1 MRLNDLISLILD
13 NLGRRKGRVA
23 MTAIGVV
30 IGTAAVITLVSLGFG
45 LQKSATSNLWGI
57 NELSTIRVYPGM
69 GEAAAV
75 KSGGGG
81 GGGGVSGNQQ
91 SQMKVLNNEAIANIH
106 GIPGVKQVITQESL
120 YGGMEMK
127 YEQLIGYGQLTGL
140 NIVDLTEIGQT
151 AMEGL
156 TTMGKGKVIIGSWV
170 PRNFFPV
177 NPKPNEVVEPP
188 ELMGKTLKVDLIKYS
203 QDGLETR
210 KSIRLEVIGVLKETK
225 GESDFT
231 MYVDQGELV
240 QWNEWMNGKRT
251 DRNKEGYQSL
261 MVQVDDPKDATS
273 VSQAINDLGFQA
285 WTPQSMIQSIN
296 SFYSTMQVIFGGV
309 GAIAL
314 LVAAIGIANTMA
326 MAILERT
333 REIGIMKAIGAT
345 NNNIL
350 SIFLGEAG
358 GIGLIGGIG
367 GVLVSWGVGGVI
379 NTFASSYLAT
389 QNSGGG
395 MGGIGGSIAVVT
407 PWWLPFFSL
416 IFATI
421 VGLISGLYPA
431 LSAATMVPVDAL
443 KYE

>member
-69 GEAAAV
+69 GEEAV
-75 KSGGGG
+75 VKAGGGG
-81 GGGGVSGNQQ
+81 GGGSSNQQ
-91 SQMKVLNNEAIANIH
+91 PQMKVLNNEAIASIQA
-106 GIPGVKQVITQESL
+106 IPGVKQVITQESL

-140 NIVDLTEIGQT
+140 NIADLTEIGQT
-151 AMEGL
+151 AMEGV
-156 TTMGKGKVIIGSWV
+156 TTIGRGKVIIGSWV
-170 PRNFFPV
+170 PRNFYPV

-188 ELMGKTLKVDLIKYS
+188 ELMGKTLKVDLIRYS
-203 QDGLETR
+203 QEGLETR
-210 KSIRLEVIGVLKETK
+210 KTLRLEVIGVLKETK

-231 MYVDQGELV
+231 MYVDQAELV
-240 QWNEWMNGKRT
+240 QWNEWMNGRRT

-261 MVQVDDPKDATS
+261 MVQVVDPKDATS
-273 VSQAINDLGFQA
+273 VSQTINDLGFQA

-296 SFYSTMQVIFGGV
+296 SFFSTMQVIFGGV

-314 LVAAIGIANTMA
+314 LVAAIGIANTMT

-358 GIGLIGGIG
+358 GIGLIGGVG
-367 GVLVSWGVGGVI
+367 GVLLAWGIGGVI

-389 QNSGGG
+389 QSSGG
-395 MGGIGGSIAVVT
+395 MGGLGSSIAVVT
-407 PWWLPFFSL
+407 PWWLPIFSL

-431 LSAATMVPVDAL
+431 LSAATMVPVDAQ

>member
-69 GEAAAV
+69 GEEAV
-75 KSGGGG
+75 LKGGGG
-81 GGGGVSGNQQ
+81 GGGGSSNQQ
-91 SQMKVLNNEAIANIH
+91 SQMKVLNNEAIASIQA
-106 GIPGVKQVITQESL
+106 IPGVKQVITQESL

-127 YEQLIGYGQLTGL
+127 FEQLIGYGQLTGL
-140 NIVDLTEIGQT
+140 NILDLAEIGQT
-151 AMEGL
+151 AMEGV
-156 TTMGKGKVIIGSWV
+156 TTIGRGKVIIGSWV
-170 PRNFFPV
+170 PRNFYPV

-188 ELMGKTLKVDLIKYS
+188 ELMGKTLKVDLMKYS
-203 QDGLETR
+203 QEGIETR
-210 KSIRLEVIGVLKETK
+210 KTLRLEVIGVLKETK
-225 GESDFT
+225 GEADFT
-231 MYVDQGELV
+231 MYVDQAELV
-240 QWNEWMNGKRT
+240 QWNEWMNGRRT

-261 MVQVDDPKDATS
+261 MIQVVDPKDATS

-296 SFYSTMQVIFGGV
+296 SFFSTMQVIFGGV

-314 LVAAIGIANTMA
+314 LVAAIGIANTMT

-367 GVLVSWGVGGVI
+367 GVLLALGIGGVI

-389 QNSGGG
+389 QSGGG
-395 MGGIGGSIAVVT
+395 MGVMGGSIAVVT

-416 IFATI
+416 IFAAI

>member
-1 MRLNDLISLILD
+1 MRFNDLLSLILD

-57 NELSTIRVYPGM
+57 SELSTIRVYPGM
-69 GEAAAV
+69 P
-75 KSGGGG
+75 KS
-81 GGGGVSGNQQ
+81 SGPGTEIKMD
-91 SQMKVLNNEAIANIH
+91 QMKMLTNKAIEEIKTVA
-106 GIPGVKQVITQESL
+106 GVKKVITQENFNGQL
-120 YGGMEMK
+120 EMK
-127 YEQLIGYGQLTGL
+127 YEQLIGYGSLTGL
-140 NIVDLTEIGQT
+140 NLTDLADIGQT
-151 AMEGL
+151 AKEGSTQL
-156 TTMGKGKVIIGSWV
+156 SKGKVIIGSWV
-170 PRNFFPV
+170 PRNFFPS
-177 NPKPNEVVEPP
+177 NPKPGEKTEPP
-188 ELMGKTLKVDLIKYS
+188 ELMGKTIKVDLIKFS
-203 QDGLETR
+203 QDGTQTR
-210 KSIRLEVIGVLKETK
+210 KTLRLEVIGILKETK
-225 GESDFT
+225 GEADFS
-231 MYVDQGELV
+231 MYVDQSELIS
-240 QWNEWMNGKRT
+240 WNEWANGKRV

-261 MVQVDDPKDATS
+261 MVLVEDPKEATKIS
-273 VSQAINDLGFQA
+273 KAINDLGFQA
-285 WTPQSMIQSIN
+285 WTPQSMVQGIN
-296 SFYSTMQVIFGGV
+296 SFFSTMQIIFGGV

-314 LVAAIGIANTMA
+314 LVAAIGIANTMT

-367 GVLVSWGVGGVI
+367 GVIISYALGGVI

-389 QNSGGG
+389 QNGGGG
-395 MGGIGGSIAVVT
+395 MGMMGGSIAVVT
-407 PWWLPFFSL
+407 PWWLPIFSL

-431 LSAATMVPVDAL
+431 LNAATMVPVNAL

>member
-30 IGTAAVITLVSLGFG
+30 IGTAAVITLVSLGIG
-45 LQKSATSNLWGI
+45 LQKSATSNLWGM

-69 GEAAAV
+69 GEEAV
-75 KSGGGG
+75 LKGGGG
-81 GGGGVSGNQQ
+81 GGGGGSSSQQ
-91 SQMKVLNNEAIANIH
+91 PQMKVLNNEAIASIQ
-106 GIPGVKQVITQESL
+106 GVPGVKQVITQESL

-140 NIVDLTEIGQT
+140 NIADLVDIGQT
-151 AMEGL
+151 AAEGV
-156 TTMGKGKVIIGSWV
+156 TATGKGKVIIGSWV
-170 PRNFFPV
+170 PRNFYPV

-188 ELMGKTLKVDLIKYS
+188 ELMGKTLKIDLIKYS
-203 QDGLETR
+203 QEGLETR
-210 KSIRLEVIGVLKETK
+210 KTIRLEVIGVLKETK

-231 MYVDQGELV
+231 MYVDQEELV
-240 QWNEWMNGKRT
+240 RWNEWMNGRRT

-261 MVQVDDPKDATS
+261 MVQVDDPKNATN

-296 SFYSTMQVIFGGV
+296 SFFSTMQVIFGGV

-314 LVAAIGIANTMA
+314 LVAAIGIANTMS

-367 GVLVSWGVGGVI
+367 GVLLAWGVGGVI

-395 MGGIGGSIAVVT
+395 MGGLAGNIAAVT
-407 PWWLPFFSL
+407 PWWLPIFSL
-416 IFATI
+416 VFATL

>member
-69 GEAAAV
+69 GDAAFV
-75 KSGGGG
+75 EGSGGG
-81 GGGGVSGNQQ
+81 SSNQQ
-91 SQMKVLNNEAIANIH
+91 SQMKVLNNEAITSIQA
-106 GIPGVKQVITQESL
+106 IPGVKQVITQESL

-140 NIVDLTEIGQT
+140 NIADLTEIGQT
-151 AMEGL
+151 AKEGV
-156 TTMGKGKVIIGSWV
+156 TVPSRGKVIIGSWV
-170 PRNFFPV
+170 PRNFYPV

-203 QDGLETR
+203 QEGLETR
-210 KSIRLEVIGVLKETK
+210 KTLRLEVIGVLKETK

-231 MYVDQGELV
+231 MYVDQAELV
-240 QWNEWMNGKRT
+240 QWNEWMNGRRT

-261 MVQVDDPKDATS
+261 MVQVVDPKDATS
-273 VSQAINDLGFQA
+273 VSQTINDLGFQA

-296 SFYSTMQVIFGGV
+296 SFFSTMQVIFGGI

-314 LVAAIGIANTMA
+314 LVAAIGIANTMT

-367 GVLVSWGVGGVI
+367 GVLLAWGIGGVI

-389 QNSGGG
+389 QSSGG
-395 MGGIGGSIAVVT
+395 MGGLGSSIAVVT

>member
-45 LQKSATSNLWGI
+45 LQKSATSNLWGM

-69 GEAAAV
+69 GEERAMKEV
-75 KSGGGG
+75 
-81 GGGGVSGNQQ
+81 GVSSSQQ
-91 SQMKVLNNEAIANIH
+91 PQMKVLNNEAIASIQ
-106 GIPGVKQVITQESL
+106 GISGVKQVITQESL

-140 NIVDLTEIGQT
+140 NILDLVDIGQT
-151 AMEGL
+151 AAEGV
-156 TTMGKGKVIIGSWV
+156 TTIGKGKVIIGSWV
-170 PRNFFPV
+170 PRNFYPA

-188 ELMGKTLKVDLIKYS
+188 DLMGKTLKVDLIKYS
-203 QDGLETR
+203 QEGIETR
-210 KSIRLEVIGVLKETK
+210 KTLRLEVIGVLKETK

-231 MYVDQGELV
+231 MYVDQEELV
-240 QWNEWMNGKRT
+240 RWNEWMNGRRT

-261 MVQVDDPKDATS
+261 MVQVDDPQNATQ

-285 WTPQSMIQSIN
+285 WTPQSMVQSIN

-314 LVAAIGIANTMA
+314 LVAAIGIANTMT

-358 GIGLIGGIG
+358 GIGLIGGVG
-367 GVLVSWGVGGVI
+367 GVLLSWGIGGVI

-389 QNSGGG
+389 QNSGG
-395 MGGIGGSIAVVT
+395 MGGSIAAVT
-407 PWWLPFFSL
+407 PWWLPIFSL
-416 IFATI
+416 VFATL

-431 LSAATMVPVDAL
+431 LNAATMVPVDAL

>member
-1 MRLNDLISLILD
+1 MRLSDLISLILD

-75 KSGGGG
+75 KGGGG
-81 GGGGVSGNQQ
+81 GGGGGSNQQ
-91 SQMKVLNNEAIANIH
+91 SQMKALNNEAITNIQAL
-106 GIPGVKQVITQESL
+106 PGVKQVITQESL
-120 YGGMEMK
+120 SGGAEMR

-140 NIVDLTEIGQT
+140 NVADLAEIGQS
-151 AMEGL
+151 AKEGVTVL
-156 TTMGKGKVIIGSWV
+156 GKGKVIIGSWV
-170 PRNFFPV
+170 PRNFYPA
-177 NPKPNEVVEPP
+177 NPKPGETVEPP
-188 ELMGKTLKVDLIKYS
+188 ELMGKTLRVDLIKYS
-203 QDGLETR
+203 QEGTESR
-210 KSIRLEVIGVLKETK
+210 KPLRLEVIGVLKETK
-225 GESDFT
+225 GEADFT
-231 MYVDQGELV
+231 MYVDQSELV
-240 QWNEWMNGKRT
+240 QWNEWMMGKRT

-261 MVQVDDPKDATS
+261 MVQVEDPKNATS

-285 WTPQSMIQSIN
+285 WSPQSMIQSIN
-296 SFYSTMQVIFGGV
+296 SFFSTMQVIFGGI
-309 GAIAL
+309 GAITL
-314 LVAAIGIANTMA
+314 LVAAIGIANTMT

-367 GVLVSWGVGGVI
+367 GVLLALGIGGVI
-379 NTFASSYLAT
+379 NTLASSYLST
-389 QNSGGG
+389 QNGGG
-395 MGGIGGSIAVVT
+395 MGMMGGSIAVVT
-407 PWWLPFFSL
+407 PWWLPIFSL

-431 LSAATMVPVDAL
+431 LNAATMVPVDAL